1 MSVVKLGS
9 YGELL
14 LPDFIPGRVICSDNS
29 LNGVLGS
36 SDIFGRI
43 SNNQDMLLIF
53 IIRLRRRP
61 FLLGPLATD
70 QDFATGLF
78 FESLLIQALGAYKH
92 AYVVDS
98 GVLWEINL
106 LFNFGGILE
115 CT

>member
-1 MSVVKLGS
+1 LSVVKLGS

-53 IIRLRRRP
+53 IIRLRSRP
-61 FLLGPLATD
+61 FLLRAFATD
-70 QDFATGLF
+70 QDLATRLF
-78 FESLLIQALGAYKH
+78 FESLLIQALGPYEH
-92 AYVVDS
+92 ADVVNS
-98 GVLWEINL
+98 GVLREINL
-106 LFNFGGILE
+106 LFNFRGVLE

>member
-1 MSVVKLGS
+1 MSVVELGS
-9 YGELL
+9 NGELL
-14 LPDFIPGRVICSDNS
+14 LPDFIPGRVICSDDS
-29 LNGVLGS
+29 LNRVLGS

-53 IIRLRRRP
+53 IIRLRRRT
-61 FLLGPLATD
+61 FLLRPLATD
-70 QDFATGLF
+70 QDLATGLF
-78 FESLLIQALGAYKH
+78 FESLLIKALGPYEH
-92 AYVVDS
+92 ADVVNS

>member
-1 MSVVKLGS
+1 MSVVELGS
-9 YGELL
+9 NCELL
-14 LPDFIPGRVICSDNS
+14 LPDFIPGRVICCDDS

-70 QDFATGLF
+70 QDLATGLF
-78 FESLLIQALGAYKH
+78 FESLLIQALGPYEH
-92 AYVVDS
+92 ADVVNS
-98 GVLWEINL
+98 GVLREINL
-106 LFNFGGILE
+106 LFNFRGVLE